1 VTGVTAAICTHAG
14 ADRIEPALHSLL
26 EQSDRPDE
34 ILVLENAP
42 PDGLTADLVRDRFPG
57 VRYEVE
63 LVPGL
68 DFARNAV
75 LQRATQPI
83 VAFLDDDAVADPEW
97 IGKMRRA
104 FAGNPRLVACC
115 CRVTPLR
122 LDTEGRRLFEANG
135 GFDRG
140 PDPVLLPRDAHRT
153 LNGYQGSLVAW
164 ATRIAVGCGM
174 AVRHRE
180 ALELGGFDPALD
192 LGAALPGGGD
202 CDFIWRA
209 VAAGHEVAYAAD
221 TTIMHDHREALDA
234 AERQIIGHSRALVA
248 LLTKIVRQSRGA
260 QRRSVLAFLGWRLV
274 KPGVRLA
281 KRLLGHEPL
290 PARILARIWWA
301 SWAGL
306 TAYEAARLIAEERV
320 NAFGRPAPLP
330 SRSPPPSP
338 PLPGHLP

>member
-1 VTGVTAAICTHAG
+1 MGVTGVTAAICTHAG

-174 AVRHRE
+174 AVRRRE
-180 ALELGGFDPALD
+180 ALDLGGFDPALD

-209 VAAGHEVAYAAD
+209 VAAGHEAAYLPDA
-221 TTIMHDHREALDA
+221 TIRHDHRRELDA

-248 LLTKIVRQSRGA
+248 LLTKIVGESSGA
-260 QRRSVLAFLGWRLV
+260 ERRSALVFLGWRLL
-274 KPGVRLA
+274 KPGVRLT
-281 KRLLGHEPL
+281 KRLVGNDPL
-290 PARILARIWWA
+290 PARVLVRLWWGSWTGLA
-301 SWAGL
+301 
-306 TAYEAARLIAEERV
+306 AYGAARSEAQQRR
-320 NAFGRPAPLP
+320 NTFGQLSPLP
-330 SRSPPPSP
+330 QQRRP
-338 PLPGHLP
+338 